1 VTVESLASAIAL
13 AALAALGTAPAVY
26 LGALAILSI
35 HPRTEPR
42 GALASAT
49 PRFTFLVPAH
59 NEEATLPVLLAS
71 ISALDYPRDRHSVY
85 VVADNCEDATAAVAR
100 AMGATVY
107 ERTDA
112 INRGKGAAL
121 NWLMD
126 QIASHEPPEAFIFVD
141 ADTTLSPNFLHSLAD
156 ALPGGEAVLQ
166 AVNLISDSSLRP
178 LSTARVLA
186 FELMC
191 HLRSLAFSRLG
202 VSVGLHGNGMCFTPG
217 MLRAARWEEDAV
229 VEDGT
234 LHLSLVERGI
244 RVRLARNAVLRS
256 KVPGTLSS
264 AYGQAVRWERGKFD
278 LFGRAMRMIGVALG
292 RRDAS
297 ALTAGLEVLLPPF
310 AIVLAALGVEGLWGI
325 SGNTSAFALSA
336 LGIVFAALYVG
347 RGIILTGFGPV
358 RVVRLAAF
366 GPLYVAWKLFVL
378 ARAAQGAGRGQW
390 IRSERPAD

>member
-1 VTVESLASAIAL
+1 MTLESFASAIAL
-13 AALAALGTAPAVY
+13 AALAAVGTAPAIY

-35 HPRTEPR
+35 RPRIEPS
-42 GALASAT
+42 GSPTSAT
-49 PRFTFLVPAH
+49 PRFAFLVPAH
-59 NEEATLPVLLAS
+59 NEGATLPLLLAS
-71 ISALDYPRDRHSVY
+71 ISALDYPRDRRSVY
-85 VVADNCEDATAAVAR
+85 VVADNCDDATAAVAR

-112 INRGKGAAL
+112 TNRGKGAAL
-121 NWLMD
+121 NWLID
-126 QIASHEPPEAFIFVD
+126 QLAARELSDAFVFVD
-141 ADTTLSPNFLHSLAD
+141 ADSRLSQEFLRGLAD
-156 ALPGGEAVLQ
+156 ALPEGDAVLQ
-166 AVNLISDSSLRP
+166 AVNLISDSSPRP

-191 HLRSLAFSRLG
+191 HLRSMAFSRLG
-202 VSVGLHGNGMCFTPG
+202 VSVGLHGNGMCFTAG
-217 MLRAARWEEDAV
+217 MLRAARWDEDAV

-234 LHLSLVERGI
+234 LHLGLVERGI

-256 KVPGTLSS
+256 NVPGTLST

-278 LFGRAMRMIGVALG
+278 LFGRAVRMIGVAV
-292 RRDAS
+292 RSRDAS
-297 ALTAGLEVLLPPF
+297 ALTASLEVLLPPF
-310 AIVLAALGVEGLWGI
+310 AIVLAALGLEGLWGML
-325 SGNTSAFALSA
+325 GNSSALALSA

-347 RGIILTGFGPV
+347 RGIILTGFGPI

-378 ARAAQGAGRGQW
+378 ARVAGGAGRGQW